1 MSANIETMFYV
12 REKPWHGLGT
22 EVSEAPASL
31 DALVYAGLDWRVEQ
45 EKVCTEDGVPIPG
58 YKVNVRSTD
67 HAPLG
72 IVSDRYKVVQNE
84 DDFQFTDDLLGE
96 GVTYETAGALQGG
109 RKVWL
114 LARMPQRYVIAGD
127 EITPYMVFMNSHD
140 GSSGVK
146 VAMTPIRVVC
156 QNTLN
161 LALDSAKRIWA
172 AIPARHSHTA
182 LG

>member
-1 MSANIETMFYV
+1 
-12 REKPWHGLGT
+12 
-22 EVSEAPASL
+22 
-31 DALVYAGLDWRVEQ
+31 
-45 EKVCTEDGVPIPG
+45 
-58 YKVNVRSTD
+58 
-67 HAPLG
+67 
-72 IVSDRYKVVQNE
+72 
-84 DDFQFTDDLLGE
+84 
-96 GVTYETAGALQGG
+96 
-109 RKVWL
+109 
-114 LARMPQRYVIAGD
+114 MPQRYVIAGD

>member
-1 MSANIETMFYV
+1 MPANVETMFYV

-45 EKVCTEDGVPIPG
+45 KEVYTEDGTPIPG

-67 HAPLG
+67 HAALG

-84 DDFQFTDDLLGE
+84 AAFQFTDDLLGE